1 MASNTS
7 LLDTNLN
14 VSPYFDDYDP
24 TKQYYKVLFKP
35 GTAVQV
41 RELNQLQSILQNQI
55 TSFGQNIFKEGS
67 VIKGCTFTFDNNYN
81 YVKLI
86 DTYANTSALNISD
99 INGFNVV
106 NSRGLTALVVNT
118 YAGAVST
125 NPDLNTIYVKYLN
138 SATYSNGA
146 TQTVF
151 DPSEQ
156 LSIYASGNTYQ
167 GNVVVANSSY
177 NPTGTGYAFT
187 TTEGIVFKKGYFIY
201 VDPQTIIVDKYSNQ
215 PDGISVGFE
224 AEEEIIT
231 ASNDSSLYDNAAG
244 APNYSAPGADRLKLI
259 PTLVTISTSSANTTT
274 FFSLV
279 DFKLGAPVTIRQD
292 TQFNSIAIEEARRS
306 YETNGNFVVNPF
318 IVSSQ
323 SLANTSDPDYATH
336 YNAIVSAG
344 IGYVNGYRVQFNN
357 SNAFKARRGT
367 DYANVSQ
374 QNVSLNFGYYI
385 LLNELSGEF
394 GDSNKIIQVQLHNV
408 TKTSVTNR
416 SFLGTSFS
424 PTTQIGTAYV
434 RGFSFDNGSQ
444 GSNTAQYRLY
454 LFDISMNP
462 GSNFNDVKSVIY
474 YDGSLEGVAD
484 VVLDYSI
491 STNNYIA
498 TIKSPYL
505 NGMIYPFGQNALTS
519 NGFNN
524 TQFDY
529 RKISNTNFSSSATN
543 SIASITI
550 TTPPS
555 GSDSFLYLGS
565 LSSSQMNDFIVVPT
579 SNGYSTNKTGT
590 VSVSSSTNV
599 VSGSG
604 TSFITDYAVGDFII
618 TNTSDVR
625 RITSI
630 SNNVY
635 MTVDSNFS
643 SNTGSLNHQKAF
655 IVGNPIPFASRA
667 NRSMNIS
674 ANTLTISLGEGANGA
689 FNVQVASSI
698 NRSGATPIQKI
709 INRNVFVKI
718 DCSNNING
726 NIGPWDLGIPD
737 ILSLDGVYVD
747 SSGNKTYSNT
757 GTNLANYFKLDNGQR
772 DAYYDLGKLSVI
784 TNSPADRLNNNTTI
798 LVQLSTFT
806 HQSGSGFFTCNS
818 YPIDDSN
825 ISNTNAIT
833 TAEIP
838 TYSSSG
844 GYYFDLRNCIDFR
857 PTASNTA
864 NVSTTVV
871 GATVNPSSTLNFIG
885 APILPDPD
893 SIFTTDLAYYLSRTD
908 RLAIDTSGNIVITEG
923 LPAVS
928 NPQAPSEQN
937 GTMTLSLLSVPP
949 YPSLTTNEAQEYN
962 RYDLAIQSA
971 TSQNRRYTMKDIK
984 SLDTRITNLEYYTS
998 LSLLEQSAAALQI
1011 RTTTTGQTR
1020 FQNGIFVDPF
1030 TGFDLSNTLDPKY
1043 YMAIDP
1049 MTNTLR
1055 PAFVQMRSDFAFD
1068 PALSSGVQQHG
1079 ELIMLPHTSNNVY
1092 INQQYASKYRNCIE
1106 GNIYTWI
1113 GTITLTPSGSI
1124 SPDTTTS
1131 PSVVN
1136 NLDLAQNWLNLQNAW
1151 GTQWGNWQTLS
1162 TTSSNTLITASSTV
1176 SQRIGDPSTPPPSS
1190 DDGGTPPPNYQW
1202 SDSGDG
1208 LGIIGTS
1215 PYGDS

>member
-14 VSPYFDDYDP
+14 TSPYFDDYDP

-81 YVKLI
+81 YVKLN
-86 DTYANTSALNISD
+86 DTYANGTSLTVSD
-99 INGFNVV
+99 LVGYSVTNPN
-106 NSRGLTALVVNT
+106 GLTATVINSLPGLYSN
-118 YAGAVST
+118 
-125 NPDLNTIYVKYLN
+125 NPDLNTLYIKYLN
-138 SATYSNGA
+138 TGTYSNGA
-146 TQTVF
+146 PQTQF
-151 DPSEQ
+151 ANSE
-156 LSIYASGNTYQ
+156 LLTFISSANL
-167 GNVVVANSSY
+167 VVATVVSANVANVS
-177 NPTGTGYAFT
+177 GKGYAFT
-187 TTEGIVFKKGYFIY
+187 TTEGIIFKKGYFIY
-201 VDPQTIIVDKYSNQ
+201 VDPQTAVIDKYSNQ

-224 AEEEIIT
+224 ATEELIT
-231 ASNDSSLYDNAAG
+231 ASNDTSLYDNAAG

-259 PTLVTISTSSANTTT
+259 PTLVTIPTNTANTTT

-279 DFKLGAPVTIRQD
+279 DFKQGAPITIRQD

-336 YNAIVSAG
+336 YNALVSAG
-344 IGYVNGYRVQFNN
+344 IGYVNGYRVQFIN

-374 QNVSLNFGYYI
+374 QNVSLNFGYYV
-385 LLNELSGEF
+385 LLDELSGEF
-394 GDSNKIIQVQLHNV
+394 GDSNKIIQVQLHSV
-408 TKTSVTNR
+408 PKTSVTNR
-416 SFLGTSFS
+416 TFLGTSFS
-424 PTTQIGTAYV
+424 PTTQIGTAYI
-434 RGFSFDNGSQ
+434 RGFSYNSGSP
-444 GSNTAQYRLY
+444 GANTAQYRLY

-462 GSNFNDVKSVIY
+462 GSNFNNVKSVIY
-474 YDGSLEGVAD
+474 YDGALKGVGD

-491 STNNYIA
+491 SSNNYIA
-498 TIKSPYL
+498 SIKSPYL
-505 NGMIYPFGQNALTS
+505 NGMIYPFGQNALSS

-524 TQFDY
+524 TEFDY

-543 SIASITI
+543 SIATVGI

-555 GSDSFLYLGS
+555 GSDSFLYLGT

-590 VSVSSSTNV
+590 VTVSSSSNV
-599 VSGSG
+599 VTGSG
-604 TSFITDYAVGDFII
+604 TSFLTDYAVGDFIL

-625 RITSI
+625 TITSI

-635 MTVDSNFS
+635 LTVDNTFS
-643 SNTGSLNHQKAF
+643 SSVGSLTHQKAF
-655 IVGNPIPFASRA
+655 ITGNPIPFSTRP

-674 ANTLTISLGEGANGA
+674 ANTLTISLGEGANAA
-689 FNVQVASSI
+689 FNIQVASSI
-698 NRSGATPIQKI
+698 ARSGATSIQKI
-709 INRNVFVKI
+709 INKNVFVKI
-718 DCSNNING
+718 DCSNNINK
-726 NIGPWDLGIPD
+726 NVGPWELGIPD
-737 ILSLDGVYVD
+737 VFNVDGVYID
-747 SSGNKTYSNT
+747 TSGNKTYTNT
-757 GTNLANYFKLDNGQR
+757 STNYASYFSLDNGQR
-772 DAYYDLGKLSVI
+772 DAYYDLATLNVV
-784 TNSPADRLNNNTTI
+784 TNSPADRINANTTI
-798 LVQLSTFT
+798 LVQLSAFT
-806 HQSGSGFFTCNS
+806 HQSGSGYFTCNS
-818 YPIDDSN
+818 YPIDDVNTSN
-825 ISNTNAIT
+825 VNAIT

-857 PTASNTA
+857 PVSSNTA
-864 NVSTTVV
+864 NVATSIAT
-871 GATVNPSSTLNFIG
+871 ATVNPSSTLSFNG
-885 APILPDPD
+885 TPILPDPD
-893 SIFTTDLAYYLSRTD
+893 SIFITDLAYYLSRTD

-923 LPAVS
+923 LPAVA
-928 NPQAPSEQN
+928 NPPAPSEQN
-937 GTMTLSLLSVPP
+937 GTMTLSLLSIPP
-949 YPSLTTNEAQEYN
+949 YPSLTTNEAKEYN

-1011 RTTTTGQTR
+1011 KTTTTGQTR

-1068 PALSSGVQQHG
+1068 SSLSSGVQQHG

-1092 INQQYASKYRNCIE
+1092 IKQQYASKYRNCIE

-1151 GTQWGNWQTLS
+1151 GTQWGNWETLS

-1176 SQRIGDPSTPPPSS
+1176 SQRIGDPVTPPPSS
-1190 DDGGTPPPNYQW
+1190 DDGGTPPPVYQW

-1208 LGIIGTS
+1208 LGIVGTS

>member
-14 VSPYFDDYDP
+14 TSPYFDDYDP

-81 YVKLI
+81 YVKLN
-86 DTYANTSALNISD
+86 DTYANGTALTVSD
-99 INGFNVV
+99 LVGYSVTNPN
-106 NSRGLTALVVNT
+106 GLTATVINSLPGLYSN
-118 YAGAVST
+118 
-125 NPDLNTIYVKYLN
+125 NPDLNTLYIKYLN
-138 SATYSNGA
+138 TGTYGNGA
-146 TQTVF
+146 PQTQF
-151 DPSEQ
+151 ANSE
-156 LSIYASGNTYQ
+156 LLTFTSSANL
-167 GNVVVANSSY
+167 VVATVVSANVADVS
-177 NPTGTGYAFT
+177 GKGYAFT
-187 TTEGIVFKKGYFIY
+187 TTEGIIFKKGYFIY
-201 VDPQTIIVDKYSNQ
+201 VDPQTAVIDKYSNQ
-215 PDGISVGFE
+215 PDGISVGFS
-224 AEEEIIT
+224 ATEELIT
-231 ASNDSSLYDNAAG
+231 ASNDTSLYDNAAG

-259 PTLVTISTSSANTTT
+259 PTLVTQPTNSTNTTT

-279 DFKLGAPVTIRQD
+279 DFKQGAPVTIRQD
-292 TQFNSIAIEEARRS
+292 TQFNSIAIQEAQRS

-318 IVSSQ
+318 IISTQ

-336 YNAIVSAG
+336 YNALVSTG

-374 QNVSLNFGYYI
+374 QNVSLNFGYYVI
-385 LLNELSGEF
+385 LDELSGEF
-394 GDSNKIIQVQLHNV
+394 GDSNKIIEVQLHSV
-408 TKTSVTNR
+408 PKTSITNR
-416 SFLGTSFS
+416 TFLGTSFS

-434 RGFSFDNGSQ
+434 RGFSYNTGSP
-444 GSNTAQYRLY
+444 GTSTAQYRLY

-462 GSNFNDVKSVIY
+462 GSNFNNVQSIIY
-474 YDGSLEGVAD
+474 YDSGVLRGVGD
-484 VVLDYSI
+484 IVLDYNI
-491 STNNYIA
+491 SSNSYIA
-498 TIKSPYL
+498 SIKSSYL
-505 NGMIYPFGQNALTS
+505 NCMIFPFGQNALSS

-524 TQFDY
+524 TEFDY
-529 RKISNTNFSSSATN
+529 RKLSNTNFSSSATN
-543 SIASITI
+543 SIATVGI

-555 GSDSFLYLGS
+555 GSDSFLYLGT
-565 LSSSQMNDFIVVPT
+565 LSPSEMNDFIVIPT
-579 SNGYSTNKTGT
+579 SNGYSTKTGT
-590 VSVSSSTNV
+590 VTVSSSSNV

-604 TSFITDYAVGDFII
+604 TSFLTDYAVGDFIL

-625 RITSI
+625 NITSI

-635 MTVDSNFS
+635 LTVDSNFS
-643 SNTGSLNHQKAF
+643 SNAVSLTHQKAF
-655 IVGNPIPFASRA
+655 ITGNPIPFSTRS

-674 ANTLTISLGEGANGA
+674 ANTLTISLGEGANAA
-689 FNVQVASSI
+689 FNIQVASSI
-698 NRSGATPIQKI
+698 ARSGATPIQKI
-709 INRNVFVKI
+709 INRNIFVKI
-718 DCSNNING
+718 DCSNNINS
-726 NIGPWDLGIPD
+726 NIGPWGLGIPD
-737 ILSLDGVYVD
+737 VLSIDGVYID
-747 SSGNKTYSNT
+747 TSGNKTYTNT
-757 GTNLANYFKLDNGQR
+757 SVNYANNFNLDNGQR
-772 DAYYDLGKLSVI
+772 DAYYNLATLNLV
-784 TNSPADRLNNNTTI
+784 TNSPADRINTNTTI
-798 LVQLSTFT
+798 LVQLSAFT
-806 HQSGSGFFTCNS
+806 HQSGSGYFTCNS
-818 YPIDDSN
+818 YPVDDVNTSN
-825 ISNTNAIT
+825 VNAIT

-844 GYYFDLRNCIDFR
+844 GRYFDLRNCIDFR
-857 PTASNTA
+857 PVSSNTA
-864 NVSTTVV
+864 NVSTSI
-871 GATVNPSSTLNFIG
+871 ATATINPPSVLNFIG
-885 APILPDPD
+885 TPILPDPD
-893 SIFTTDLAYYLSRTD
+893 SIFITDLAYYLGRTD

-928 NPQAPSEQN
+928 NPPAPSEQN

-949 YPSLTTNEAQEYN
+949 YPSLTTNEAKEFN

-998 LSLLEQSAAALQI
+998 LSLLEQSAASLQI
-1011 RTTTTGQTR
+1011 KTTSTGQTR

-1030 TGFDLSNTLDPKY
+1030 TGFDLSNTLDPQY

-1068 PALSSGVQQHG
+1068 SSLSSGVQQHG

-1092 INQQYASKYRNCIE
+1092 ITQQYASKYRNCIE
-1106 GNIYTWI
+1106 GNIYTWR
-1113 GTITLTPSGSI
+1113 GTITLTPSGST

-1131 PSVVN
+1131 PNVVN

-1162 TTSSNTLITASSTV
+1162 TTSSNTFISGSSTV
-1176 SQRIGDPSTPPPSS
+1176 SQIIGDG
-1190 DDGGTPPPNYQW
+1190 DGQQQQQ
-1202 SDSGDG
+1202 DSGDG
-1208 LGIIGTS
+1208 QQQQQDS
-1215 PYGDS
+1215 GDGRGNDG